1 MTHISVESR
10 KVFQKDT
17 RDSMAQLWR
26 EKRGNGSA
34 TLPPTGNVTTL
45 GKISAGKRGLC
56 VRERGELVL
65 ARGLAQ
71 VVVVHDEVAFRV
83 QLQDVLLDIRERSLL
98 RIQLRLRLLDR
109 SVHIGLRGL
118 LVRDARNVLGTACLR
133 VSHEPLV
140 IRLRSLL
147 LVLRGRQVT
156 AQLLHE
162 HVHERHDPVALAVLL
177 LVSTPRLR
185 RRRGRGVVERV
196 GPNLGVHRLRRA
208 RDHLRRRRRDHVR
221 PARCGEDLLLLRE
234 LLRRRFLVHG
244 RAVELEQSVLR
255 FVNQLQRRVAL
266 LLENDEVRVLLLALL
281 RGLGD
286 GFVHSLDLL
295 LQLRDLLRRRGALR
309 RGLLDERLARGDGLL
324 GVFLLRA
331 ALFQVLVAER
341 LRRIVVSLL
350 LLEDFLHT
358 IDHRKH
364 LREVNLLRLQ
374 ADFKQFELRRV
385 RRTLARHRGNHTA
398 NAGDDG
404 RRRSLLQ
411 QAELPRG
418 SGGCHRFKGQG
429 LLEEVQRVVIVQD
442 LDRLA
447 DGGDL
452 LCANLAALVP
462 LLLLRR
468 ALRRQVREER
478 LQVVQ
483 LLRRVLDVVG
493 GRHDAHGQL
502 AAALRL
508 RLNRGRGGRDLLLLC
523 GSKLLEARRGL
534 LLVGDSAVQVLVHL
548 VLHRLQDPDNLARR
562 RAVVA
567 ERVLL
572 PRQERQDQVPLVIID
587 GQRGVHDLRHPCGR
601 RLRLQKRLAHALLQC
616 GDRGVHRVQILLRIA
631 GLLDEVR
638 VLLLP
643 DIRRLLQIRLGGFAV
658 LLVSHEGLVE
668 LRLFGLLGLEL
679 RLKLRDLC
687 PGLLSILGHL
697 VRIAITVAHELVVE
711 LLLLFALGLE
721 LLLHILQQSHDF
733 ANGIRLH
740 LQGESYT
747 APAAEEERG
756 CANHRPRAVCANP
769 EP

>member
-17 RDSMAQLWR
+17 RDSLAQVWR

-98 RIQLRLRLLDR
+98 RVQLRLRVLDR
-109 SVHIGLRGL
+109 RVHIGLRGL
-118 LVRDARNVLGTACLR
+118 LVRDARNVLGTGCLR

-185 RRRGRGVVERV
+185 RRRGRGVVERM

-221 PARCGEDLLLLRE
+221 PARCGEDLLLLRQ
-234 LLRRRFLVHG
+234 LLLRRFLVHG
-244 RAVELEQSVLR
+244 RAIELHEPVLR
-255 FVNQLQRRVAL
+255 FVNRLQRRVAL

-483 LLRRVLDVVG
+483 LLRCVLDVAG

-508 RLNRGRGGRDLLLLC
+508 RLDRGRGGRDLLLLRV
-523 GSKLLEARRGL
+523 SKLLEARRGL
-534 LLVGDSAVQVLVHL
+534 LLVADRAVQVLVHL

-562 RAVVA
+562 RAVVPK
-567 ERVLL
+567 RVLL
-572 PRQERQDQVPLVIID
+572 PRQEGQDEVALVVVDVEGRVD
-587 GQRGVHDLRHPCGR
+587 GFHHARGL
-601 RLRLQKRLAHALLQC
+601 RLRLQKRLAHALLQR
-616 GDRGVHRVQILLRIA
+616 GNGGVHGVQVLLRLA
-631 GLLDEVR
+631 GRLDEVR
-638 VLLLP
+638 VLLLA
-643 DIRRLLQIRLGGFAV
+643 DARRFLQICFGGLAV
-658 LLVSHEGLVE
+658 LLVPDERLVE
-668 LRLFGLLGLEL
+668 LRLLRFLRLQLRLEL
-679 RLKLRDLC
+679 RDLRSSLLG
-687 PGLLSILGHL
+687 GLRHIVG
-697 VRIAITVAHELVVE
+697 VAFTIAHELVVQV
-711 LLLLFALGLE
+711 LLFLPFG
-721 LLLHILQQSHDF
+721 F
-733 ANGIRLH
+733 
-740 LQGESYT
+740 
-747 APAAEEERG
+747 
-756 CANHRPRAVCANP
+756 
-769 EP
+769 